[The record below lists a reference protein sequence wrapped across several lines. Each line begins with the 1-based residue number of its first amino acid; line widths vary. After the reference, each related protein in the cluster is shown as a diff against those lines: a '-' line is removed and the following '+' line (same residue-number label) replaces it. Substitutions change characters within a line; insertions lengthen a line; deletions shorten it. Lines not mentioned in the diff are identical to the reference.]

1 MTWFHSRIVQICTTL
16 VFTDTTYHQAASF
29 QIHIVR
35 VSFQPPEPELPC
47 QTNKLLSSHVISP
60 DCEQFIKGNKKW
72 AQSSI
77 SISHQH
83 YQQLTGIYIPQNA
96 QTCILYTFFIKEN
109 WNILTTKWSEKML
122 SVNLHIIRGTCPLDG
137 IITSINH
144 LVIFYKSNHF
154 KSITTTTP
162 FVCCLFYT
170 IHALGLIH
178 LWNKCPLLIFLLM

>member
-1 MTWFHSRIVQICTTL
+1 MSTIF
-16 VFTDTTYHQAASF
+16 
-29 QIHIVR
+29 
-35 VSFQPPEPELPC
+35 
-47 QTNKLLSSHVISP
+47 N
-60 DCEQFIKGNKKW
+60 
-72 AQSSI
+72 

-178 LWNKCPLLIFLLM
+178 LWNKCPLLIFLLMQLYTSISLLLRSKIGRGQSAQGNWWFQKVQEHLKAKE